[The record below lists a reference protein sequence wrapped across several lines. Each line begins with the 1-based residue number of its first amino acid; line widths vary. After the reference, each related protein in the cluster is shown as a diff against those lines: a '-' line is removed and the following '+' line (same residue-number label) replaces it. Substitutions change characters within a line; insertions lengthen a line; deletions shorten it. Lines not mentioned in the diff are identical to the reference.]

1 MSPAVMVELT
11 RVEPY
16 IGDKNKVLVNLNNI
30 DWIEPRI
37 YGGKL
42 CSAIY
47 CTGKV
52 LTVVETVTEIE
63 RLLI

>member
-1 MSPAVMVELT
+1 MSQIVTVELT

-16 IGDKNKVLVNLNNI
+16 IGDKNKVLVNLNNV

-52 LTVVETVTEIE
+52 LTVTETVDEIRE
-63 RLLI
+63 LLK